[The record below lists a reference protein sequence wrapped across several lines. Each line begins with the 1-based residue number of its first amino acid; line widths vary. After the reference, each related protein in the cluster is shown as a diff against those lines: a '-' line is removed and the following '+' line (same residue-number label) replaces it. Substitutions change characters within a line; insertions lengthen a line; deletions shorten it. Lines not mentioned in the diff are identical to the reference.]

1 MYLVKIYSRKLYAI
15 TMHTVSMYSGTINQ
29 VIIIRYKSICNNEY
43 NCNVFQNIAFWNS
56 ATKYS
61 AKIVFFGKVFW
72 NNLSFNN
79 VFSNNILP
87 SSAQAPASQ
96 SPAGGWDSLII
107 PTAGNHPTR
116 HPTTPYTQPGIVVW
130 PASSIIITTD
140 GTCSCLVHDLFMTC
154 SWILLI

>member
-43 NCNVFQNIAFWNS
+43 NCNVFQNIAFCNS
-56 ATKYS
+56 VTKYS

-96 SPAGGWDSLII
+96 SQAGGWDSLML
-107 PTAGNHPTR
+107 TAVGNH
-116 HPTTPYTQPGIVVW
+116 HTQPGIVVLSV
-130 PASSIIITTD
+130 SSLIITSV
-140 GTCSCLVHDLFMTC
+140 GTCSWLVNNLFKPCLWLAYTLFTTF
-154 SWILLI
+154 S

>member
-43 NCNVFQNIAFWNS
+43 NCNVFQNIAFCNS
-56 ATKYS
+56 VTKYS
-61 AKIVFFGKVFW
+61 AKIDFFGKVFW

-96 SPAGGWDSLII
+96 SPAGGWDSLIL
-107 PTAGNHPTR
+107 TAMGNLHPT
-116 HPTTPYTQPGIVVW
+116 PGIAVLTVL
-130 PASSIIITTD
+130 SLIITTV
-140 GTCSCLVHDLFMTC
+140 GTCSWLDNYFFTTLFMTN
-154 SWILLI
+154 S